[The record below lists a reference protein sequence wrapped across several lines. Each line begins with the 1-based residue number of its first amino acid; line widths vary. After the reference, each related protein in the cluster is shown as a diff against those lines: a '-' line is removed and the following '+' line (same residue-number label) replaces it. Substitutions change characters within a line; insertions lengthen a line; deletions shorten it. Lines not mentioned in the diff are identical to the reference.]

1 MVPHISQLDIH
12 QLFVLSCCFKEI
24 SINNIVNK
32 GCEVVRLRYTGV
44 NQLHGSRAKRKG
56 IEMMRGKDV
65 YWIIKTQYAGFI
77 CPLLSSVVVCSKKSF
92 YT

>member
-1 MVPHISQLDIH
+1 MAQINQLNIH

-24 SINNIVNK
+24 IIKKIVNK
-32 GCEVVRLRYTGV
+32 GCEVVRLRYTGI
-44 NQLHGSRAKRKG
+44 NQLHWSRAKRKG

-65 YWIIKTQYAGFI
+65 NWIIKTQYAAFI
-77 CPLLSSVVVCSKKSF
+77 CPLLSTVVVCSKKCF